1 MTMKYYIL
9 IIMEVVIQIVVQLD
23 MIENPGRHF
32 FVDVETNIAQKNF
45 INHPIQDDVNDSS
58 QLLQSDH

>member
-1 MTMKYYIL
+1 
-9 IIMEVVIQIVVQLD
+9 MEVVIQIVVQLD

-58 QLLQSDH
+58 QLLQSDHH